1 MPLNKAQDYEGMK
14 GFDVDLQF
22 GKHFEELMD
31 DIFSGVHKAEVKT
44 ERDQW
49 VGYGNLVIETECNKK
64 DSGITSTEADIWI
77 HNFAYKGELIFSL
90 MVPVERLKRVREAMV
105 EAGDGRETKGGDGW
119 RSKMS
124 LLKISEILTYLR
136 KDAKNGIES

>member
-1 MPLNKAQDYEGMK
+1 MSLNKAKDYKGMK

-49 VGYGNLVIETECNKK
+49 LGYGNIVIETECNNKP
-64 DSGITSTEADIWI
+64 SGITSTEADIWI
-77 HNFAYKGELIFSL
+77 HNLSYQGELICSI
-90 MVPVERLKRVREAMV
+90 MIPVERLKRMIEHMEQDEVARV
-105 EAGDGRETKGGDGW
+105 VKGGDGW
-119 RSKMS
+119 RSKMT
-124 LLKISEILTYLR
+124 LVPLKRFFEYLV
-136 KDAKNGIES
+136 KGVTDE